1 MVPPGPS
8 TPLLRMVYNWHD
20 DTRLGGTT
28 LIGAGPHV
36 YKTARGTL
44 TLLILTALAVTI
56 FGGCGGAG
64 NGGSSQSSGEQ
75 HSSGSAGSQGQKSED
90 PSSSGRVS
98 GERDGY
104 PTLGSADAPVV
115 LTEYSDYQ

>member
-1 MVPPGPS
+1 
-8 TPLLRMVYNWHD
+8 MVYNWYD

-44 TLLILTALAVTI
+44 TLLILTALAVTV
-56 FGGCGGAG
+56 FVGCG
-64 NGGSSQSSGEQ
+64 GGSSQSSEEQ
-75 HSSGSAGSQGQKSED
+75 QASGSAGSAERKAED
-90 PSSSGRVS
+90 ASSSGRVS
-98 GERDGY
+98 GERDGH